1 MNIIQCSHLNKA
13 ILQQEN
19 VMNTNVKYRNGK
31 TGVKWFADYAAAKTF
46 WRLNKATVALVT
58 DRMGNI
64 V

>member
-1 MNIIQCSHLNKA
+1 
-13 ILQQEN
+13 
-19 VMNTNVKYRNGK
+19 MNTNIKYRNGK

-46 WRLNKATVALVT
+46 WRLNKATIAMMT